1 MWTAG
6 LAVAAGLALL
16 AWSADRFVLG
26 ASSTAQHAG
35 LPPLLIGMVVV
46 GFGTSLPEMIVST
59 LAALDGN
66 PDLGLGNGWGSNIAN
81 IALILGLAALARP
94 VMVRS
99 KVLTAELP
107 LLTIVTLMAIGLV
120 LDGNLARWESVVLLL
135 LFASLMAWTI
145 RSGRQSGADAFGSE
159 IEVDLSTHPMP
170 KQRAVAWTLA
180 GLVLL
185 AVSSRMLV
193 WGSVRLARGLGVS
206 ELVIG
211 LSIVALG
218 TSLPELASAV
228 AAVRRG
234 ENDIALGNVLGSNLF
249 NTLAVVGLA
258 GVIHPFRTAPEV
270 VWRDGVVMLGLTVS
284 LFVIGRGFRGRP
296 GMINRWEGAFLLAVY
311 ICYIAWLGSGIV
323 AK

>member
-6 LAVAAGLALL
+6 LVVVAGLALL

-26 ASSTAQHAG
+26 ASATAQHLG

-81 IALILGLAALARP
+81 IALILGAAAMLRP
-94 VMVRS
+94 VLVRS
-99 KVLTAELP
+99 KVLNAELP

-120 LDGNLARWESVVLLL
+120 LDGDLARWESVVLLL

-145 RSGRQSGADAFGSE
+145 RSGRQSGKDPFGSE
-159 IEVDLSTHPMP
+159 IEVGLSSRPMP
-170 KQRAVAWTLA
+170 RRRAVAWTMV

-218 TSLPELASAV
+218 TSLPELASTL

-234 ENDIALGNVLGSNLF
+234 ENDIALGNILGSNLF

-258 GVIHPFRTAPEV
+258 GMIYPFRIASEV
-270 VWRDGVVMLGLTVS
+270 VWRDGVVMLGLTIS

-296 GMINRWEGAFLLAVY
+296 GTINRWEGAFLLVVY
-311 ICYIAWLGSGIV
+311 VSYIAWLGSGIV
-323 AK
+323 GK